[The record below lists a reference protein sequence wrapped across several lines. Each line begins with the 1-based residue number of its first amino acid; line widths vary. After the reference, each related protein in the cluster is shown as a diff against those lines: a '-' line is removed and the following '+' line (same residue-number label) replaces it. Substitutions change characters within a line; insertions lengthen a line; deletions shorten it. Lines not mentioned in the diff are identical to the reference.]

1 MASKR
6 KKTTPVRGI
15 LIFIVIVAISGYAL
29 VATKHFDSP
38 FAEISDTVAMGN
50 LIDGQFGADAAS
62 LTSSD
67 TTVDTGTAKPSFDSL
82 LAQDTSTVS
91 TVDGAGI
98 GSTSDSSI
106 TLTSSD
112 TFSAS
117 ALDAGNGAA
126 GHDENSIQWSQIGD
140 VLFDLWFLCAATVF
154 VIIMQQIV
162 GFLIRGLKRRTPPA
176 MAA

>member
-15 LIFIVIVAISGYAL
+15 LVFIVIVAISGYAL
-29 VATKHFDSP
+29 AATNHFDNP
-38 FAEISDTVAMGN
+38 FTEISDSVAMGN
-50 LIDGQFGADAAS
+50 LVDGQFGADAAS
-62 LTSSD
+62 LNTTTS
-67 TTVDTGTAKPSFDSL
+67 DTGTAKPSFDTL
-82 LAQDTSTVS
+82 LAQDSSSTNTLDTSAISTDDETVTLAADS
-91 TVDGAGI
+91 TFAEKP
-98 GSTSDSSI
+98 
-106 TLTSSD
+106 LD
-112 TFSAS
+112 T
-117 ALDAGNGAA
+117 GNGIA

-162 GFLIRGLKRRTPPA
+162 GFMIRGLKRRNRPA